1 MLSPVSTWMGDHHLL
16 SLTLGAK
23 PARVGSNER
32 VDKIL
37 PAHPDAT
44 EAPPRHPGGQQY
56 MEDKILPTHPHHNT
70 WVPGHGWVAS
80 LTPTETKHYAR
91 SQPIHPSN
99 VDSL

>member
-1 MLSPVSTWMGDHHLL
+1 MKLSNAEPGQYLDGRPPP

-37 PAHPDAT
+37 PAHPGAT

-70 WVPGHGWVAS
+70 WVPGHGWVAR
-80 LTPTETKHYAR
+80 LTQAASREPC
-91 SQPIHPSN
+91 
-99 VDSL
+99 